1 MNYKSKYWQT
11 IKLEKPNLNNYLKSV
26 AIGMIISDRYLNKT
40 NKIKSYYFKTFTH
53 PTFLEL
59 YNLFYIDNNTKNI
72 NKNFILNNINEI
84 SLSYWIMGDGSL
96 NKRDKIITLHTENF
110 NKESNIIIR
119 DELNEKFNLESTIHS
134 SIKNNKTYYMIAIP
148 KRNLSIIQ
156 NLTNNYI
163 IESMKYKINN

>member
-26 AIGMIISDRYLNKT
+26 AIGMIISDGYVKKHGKYAYIKFEQGVNQEQFISHLFEIFKEYTFATNYSIRYLNKT

-96 NKRDKIITLHTENF
+96 NRWIKWKI
-110 NKESNIIIR
+110 
-119 DELNEKFNLESTIHS
+119 
-134 SIKNNKTYYMIAIP
+134 
-148 KRNLSIIQ
+148 
-156 NLTNNYI
+156 
-163 IESMKYKINN
+163 